1 VDELKLVLDRLLNQG
16 ELVIKWHRNIKN
28 KGNNAYVAA

>member
-1 VDELKLVLDRLLNQG
+1 LNQG

-28 KGNNAYVAA
+28 KGNNAYIAI